1 MVSAIPNC
9 SPKKADLFLFLS
21 PANKEEGGYFEG
33 ICDEEIKYDTFT
45 AGKKLT
51 VNVKARTKAKISQDK
66 KLTVNISGRVQGL
79 QGRDRLP
86 GQPPQGK

>member
-9 SPKKADLFLFLS
+9 SPNKADLFLFLS

-51 VNVKARTKAKISQDK
+51 VNVKARTKAKISRGK
-66 KLTVNISGRVQGL
+66 KLTINILGRV
-79 QGRDRLP
+79 
-86 GQPPQGK
+86 